1 MIRTPNK
8 SQQEAIESTDGP
20 LLSIAG
26 PGSRKTYTLVERMV
40 LLTRTKSAAPCLSGK
55 LCENGGM
62 HQFCYPRN
70 WKFRNA

>member
-40 LLTRTKSAAPCLSGK
+40 LLARTKSAAP
-55 LCENGGM
+55 
-62 HQFCYPRN
+62 
-70 WKFRNA
+70 